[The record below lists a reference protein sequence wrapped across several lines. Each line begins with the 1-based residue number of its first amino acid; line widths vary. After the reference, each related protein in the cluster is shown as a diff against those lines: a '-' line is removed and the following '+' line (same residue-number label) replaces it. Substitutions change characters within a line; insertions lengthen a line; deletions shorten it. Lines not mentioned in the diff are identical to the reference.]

1 MVKRKKKIGNKE
13 DSTMKK
19 NIFSMAVLL
28 IASAAVFTACSS
40 DDNVTGEQPANP
52 TAPKTYTMTIEAT
65 KSTGDAAATRG
76 LSLDGKTLNVKWNE
90 GEKVEVV
97 QGSAT
102 LGTLTATPDSSDP
115 TKATL
120 SGTLTSSP
128 ADDQPILF
136 ALHGA
141 QADYTGQ
148 KGILLKTD
156 GDDSI
161 EENYDYAACQVEKD
175 KFTIDTDAKTVS
187 VPDGITLISAQA
199 IVKFSLYKSD
209 GITPINATS
218 LAISSSPSVFATVY
232 KISTHYVENSI
243 TCGNIELTGLSG
255 TTNDI
260 YVALCTITSAN
271 AGITLT
277 ATDASGNTYTYTKS
291 GVTFAIGQ
299 YYEVKVKMKKQATD
313 LSMVDNAGNARST
326 MSTANCY
333 MVHTAG
339 DYKLPLVY
347 GNAIKDG
354 AANTDAY
361 TGIENANT
369 TLTFPNHAGK
379 PITGPWIKNN
389 KDESDNGITVVSAE
403 LLWQDAQGLVTA
415 VGIDGDYLTLT
426 VGKDATTQ
434 QGNAVVAVKDGSGN
448 IVWSWHIWVT
458 TETFATLTTVSTS
471 SHNYQVT
478 PVNLGWVP
486 TGGEGKQG
494 YNTYYQW
501 GRKDAFIPGTWNAAT
516 NHTVYN
522 ISNTEVTG
530 LTYTSSTTA
539 STDATIADNIKN
551 PTTHYK
557 NSTYGPCNTTYYNMW
572 DAQQTGT
579 GNIATA
585 TKKTVYDPCPAGFC
599 VPTNNLFN
607 FMSNNGSSRTMT
619 TWDDTNK
626 GATWDNSVVSNSITG
641 NALFFPAS
649 GFRSNSGGS
658 LNEVGGYG
666 FYWSASPDGD
676 KYGHNLYFFSS
687 YWSWYGNSRAYGFP
701 VRAVAE
707 E

>member
-1 MVKRKKKIGNKE
+1 MRKK
-13 DSTMKK
+13 MKK
-19 NIFSMAVLL
+19 NIRTLAVLV
-28 IASAAVFTACSS
+28 IASATLAACSS
-40 DDNVTGEQPANP
+40 DDNEIQNAQPANP
-52 TAPKTYTMTIEAT
+52 TEPQTYTMTIQAT
-65 KSTGDAAATRG
+65 KTTGGDAQTRG
-76 LSLDGKTLNVKWNE
+76 LYYGDADAQGKKPLNVKWNE

-128 ADDQPILF
+128 GDDQPILF

-161 EENYDYAACQVEKD
+161 EENYDYAACQVDKD

-232 KISTHYVENSI
+232 NISTHYVENSI

-299 YYEVKVKMKKQATD
+299 YYEVKVKMNMCQYVD

-347 GNAIKDG
+347 GNAIKNG
-354 AANTDAY
+354 AANTAAY

-379 PITGPWIKNN
+379 PITDPWIKNN

-403 LLWQDAQGLVTA
+403 LLWQDADGLITK
-415 VGIDGDYLTLT
+415 VGISGDYLTLT

-434 QGNAVVAVKDGSGN
+434 QGNALIAAKDADGN

-458 TETFATLTTVSTS
+458 TETFATLTTVSTG

-501 GRKDAFIPGTWNAAT
+501 GRKDAFIPGTWNDNT
-516 NHTVYN
+516 NRTVYD
-522 ISNTEVTG
+522 IDGNTVATP
-530 LTYTSSTTA
+530 LMPSTD
-539 STDATIADNIKN
+539 DATIADNIKN

-666 FYWSASPDGD
+666 FNWSASPNDD
-676 KYGHNLYFFSS
+676 KYSHNLYFFSS

>member
-1 MVKRKKKIGNKE
+1 
-13 DSTMKK
+13 MKK
-19 NIFSMAVLL
+19 NILSLAALL

-52 TAPKTYTMTIEAT
+52 TEPKTYTMTIEAT

-90 GEKVEVV
+90 GEMVEVV

-141 QADYTGQ
+141 QTDYTGQ

-260 YVALCTITSAN
+260 YVALCTISAN

-299 YYEVKVKMKKQATD
+299 YYEVKVKMHEYVDLGLSVKWATMNVGAESVTD
-313 LSMVDNAGNARST
+313 RGLYFAWGETTGHAFGSGYQFSEGNYAWYNDGVTGKYTKYKHDGSSWDYEELASEDDAAAKIWGGVWRMPTKAEWEELLNEDNCT
-326 MSTANCY
+326 WTW
-333 MVHTAG
+333 TT
-339 DYKLPLVY
+339 DYK
-347 GNAIKDG
+347 G
-354 AANTDAY
+354 
-361 TGIENANT
+361 
-369 TLTFPNHAGK
+369 
-379 PITGPWIKNN
+379 
-389 KDESDNGITVVSAE
+389 
-403 LLWQDAQGLVTA
+403 
-415 VGIDGDYLTLT
+415 
-426 VGKDATTQ
+426 
-434 QGNAVVAVKDGSGN
+434 DGSNLAGV
-448 IVWSWHIWVT
+448 IVTSKKVGYTDKSI
-458 TETFATLTTVSTS
+458 FLPAT
-471 SHNYQVT
+471 
-478 PVNLGWVP
+478 
-486 TGGEGKQG
+486 
-494 YNTYYQW
+494 
-501 GRKDAFIPGTWNAAT
+501 GRYIN
-516 NHTVYN
+516 
-522 ISNTEVTG
+522 
-530 LTYTSSTTA
+530 
-539 STDATIADNIKN
+539 
-551 PTTHYK
+551 
-557 NSTYGPCNTTYYNMW
+557 
-572 DAQQTGT
+572 
-579 GNIATA
+579 
-585 TKKTVYDPCPAGFC
+585 
-599 VPTNNLFN
+599 
-607 FMSNNGSSRTMT
+607 SNNTGSEIWATYWSKSL
-619 TWDDTNK
+619 DTNSY
-626 GATWDNSVVSNSITG
+626 NSY
-641 NALFFPAS
+641 
-649 GFRSNSGGS
+649 GFAWRLDIIYNEGS
-658 LNEVGGYG
+658 LVRRQVQNDNRYYG
-666 FYWSASPDGD
+666 IG
-676 KYGHNLYFFSS
+676 
-687 YWSWYGNSRAYGFP
+687 
-701 VRAVAE
+701 VRAVRE
-707 E
+707 

>member
-1 MVKRKKKIGNKE
+1 
-13 DSTMKK
+13 MKK
-19 NIFSMAVLL
+19 NILSLAALL
-28 IASAAVFTACSS
+28 IASTAVFTACSS
-40 DDNVTGEQPANP
+40 DDNVTGEQSANP
-52 TAPKTYTMTIEAT
+52 TEPQVYTMTIEAT
-65 KSTGDAAATRG
+65 KGDAAATRR
-76 LSLDGKTLNVKWNE
+76 LSLDGKILNVKWNE

-361 TGIENANT
+361 TGVENANT

-379 PITGPWIKNN
+379 PITDPWIKNN

-434 QGNAVVAVKDGSGN
+434 QGNAVVAAKTSDGT

-458 TETFATLTTVSTS
+458 TETFATLTTVSTG

-486 TGGEGKQG
+486 TDGDGKQG

-501 GRKDAFIPGTWNAAT
+501 GRKDAFIPGTWNANT

-579 GNIATA
+579 GNIAMA

-619 TWDDTNK
+619 TWDDANK